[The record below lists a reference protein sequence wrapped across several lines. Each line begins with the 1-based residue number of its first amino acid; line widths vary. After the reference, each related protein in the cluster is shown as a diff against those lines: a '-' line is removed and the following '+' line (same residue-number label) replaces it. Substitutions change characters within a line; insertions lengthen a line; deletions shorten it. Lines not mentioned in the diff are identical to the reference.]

1 MRKQKVFIVLFLG
14 SVITTDIHAI
24 LEISTLFSMAALNA
38 TATCFLCC
46 MRCNDKSQWDDRLN
60 AVETSSK
67 QNTKN
72 ILELVEDLHKVR
84 DQSYDT
90 ARQLYLI
97 NAIATGKLINP
108 TSSMSKLHIQRP
120 RSVLEEFH
128 EPNSPVTNT
137 GLSLIPSSPRPMRL
151 LLGSRPSLKMPP
163 TEPSLQLSPTD
174 CQ

>member
-1 MRKQKVFIVLFLG
+1 MRKQLIFTFL
-14 SVITTDIHAI
+14 ILQATLATNLHAAFE
-24 LEISTLFSMAALNA
+24 LLGLFSWAAFNT
-38 TATCFLCC
+38 TATCLLCC
-46 MRCNDKSQWDDRLN
+46 MRCNDKTQWDDRLN
-60 AVETSSK
+60 AVETASK

-72 ILELVEDLHKVR
+72 ILELTVDLHKVR

-108 TSSMSKLHIQRP
+108 TSSLSKLHSQRP

-128 EPNSPVTNT
+128 EPNSPEIST
-137 GLSLIPSSPRPMRL
+137 GLSLIPPSPRPMRL
-151 LLGSRPSLKMPP
+151 LLGSK
-163 TEPSLQLSPTD
+163 PSLQMPSTD